1 MEIRRQQEPESL
13 EIENG
18 KRQGAQSSQ
27 ITEES
32 PGKTDRKKKS
42 GYLKLKFKVFLR
54 TFGMMVLAFF
64 IIFTLY
70 RRFWFGRVGDWIVL
84 FLQNIFHLEYYDA
97 RNIYQYGM
105 RENMVLIIFVA
116 VTLCFMLLFWASLS
130 WFTRYFNEIDAGL
143 EKLIQ
148 GEDKEII
155 LSQEMEPMEKKLNLL
170 RQTLERRELEAKLAE
185 ERKNNLVM
193 YLAHDIRTPLTS
205 VIGYLSLLEEA
216 PDMPRE
222 QKAKYVHITL
232 EKANRLEQLINEFF
246 EITRYNIQQIVLEKE
261 KIDLYYMLLQMIE
274 EFYPLLGQKGNQAIL
289 HGDENVTVYGDPVKL
304 ARVFN
309 NILKNAVAYSYEN
322 TKIHIFL
329 EEMESGKI
337 VIKFKNQ
344 GKTIPK
350 EKLSSIF
357 EKFYRMD
364 EARNSNTGGA
374 GLGLAIAKEIV
385 KLHGGEIRAE
395 SEKEQVT
402 FVVELPK

>member
-1 MEIRRQQEPESL
+1 MI
-13 EIENG
+13 
-18 KRQGAQSSQ
+18 
-27 ITEES
+27 
-32 PGKTDRKKKS
+32 
-42 GYLKLKFKVFLR
+42 
-54 TFGMMVLAFF
+54 VLAFC
-64 IIFTLY
+64 IIFVLY
-70 RRFWFGRVGDWIVL
+70 RRFWFRRVGDWIVL
-84 FLQNIFHLEYYDA
+84 FLQNVFHLDYWDA
-97 RNIYQYGM
+97 RNIYQYGL
-105 RENMVLIIFVA
+105 RENMAPIIIVA
-116 VTLCFMLLFWASLS
+116 VACCFLLMFWFFLS
-130 WFTRYFNEIDAGL
+130 WFTRYFDEIDEGL

-155 LSQEMEPMEKKLNLL
+155 LSQEMEPMEQKLNVL

-216 PDMPRE
+216 PDMPTE

-232 EKANRLEQLINEFF
+232 EKANRLEKLINEFF

-261 KIDLYYMLLQMIE
+261 QIDLYYMLLQMIE
-274 EFYPLLGQKGNQAIL
+274 EFYPLLSQKGNQAVL
-289 HGDENVTVYGDPVKL
+289 HGDEDVTVYGDPIKL

-309 NILKNAVAYSYEN
+309 NILKNAVAYSYDN

-329 EEMESGKI
+329 EKMPSGNI
-337 VIKFKNQ
+337 MIKFQNQ

-350 EKLSSIF
+350 EKLASIF

-364 EARNSNTGGA
+364 EARTSNTGGA

-385 KLHGGEIRAE
+385 TLHGGQITAE
-395 SEKEQVT
+395 SEEEQIT
-402 FVVELPK
+402 FVVELPQGK

>member
-1 MEIRRQQEPESL
+1 MRTDYQKEP
-13 EIENG
+13 
-18 KRQGAQSSQ
+18 
-27 ITEES
+27 
-32 PGKTDRKKKS
+32 DRKKKS

-54 TFGMMVLAFF
+54 TFGMIVLAFC

-84 FLQNIFHLEYYDA
+84 FLQNVFHLEYYDA

-130 WFTRYFNEIDAGL
+130 WFTRYFNEIGAGL

-148 GEDKEII
+148 GEDKEIM

-216 PDMPRE
+216 PDMPLE

-274 EFYPLLGQKGNQAIL
+274 EFYPLLSQKGNQAVL

-329 EEMESGKI
+329 EEMASGKI
-337 VIKFKNQ
+337 VVKFKNQ

-385 KLHGGEIRAE
+385 KLHGGEITAE